1 MSYPVILYPQL
12 ISRFRQKYS
21 PPAVDVDNR
30 GELLQAYLQ
39 QLRELLQG
47 RIIQP
52 DGVSDAPLGASE
64 MAFGEV
70 LKEYFGDCTKHA
82 IRAARIQSQLKF
94 PIPNSD
100 NSYSVDFALTFGEI
114 GINLDIEIDEPFN
127 IKNGRATHSIN
138 HYHDRYRNT
147 FFLNGNWIIVR
158 FAEEQVVRYP
168 KSCCKEL
175 ATVIALTTG
184 LRQYLKILESEP
196 TLPTV
201 EQWTKRQARS
211 MSQEKYRSRYL
222 P

>member
-21 PPAVDVDNR
+21 PPSVDVDNR

-39 QLRELLQG
+39 QLQKLLQG
-47 RIIQP
+47 RVIQP

-70 LKEYFGDCTKHA
+70 LKEYFGT
-82 IRAARIQSQLKF
+82 RIQSQLRF

-100 NSYSVDFALTFGEI
+100 NCYSADFALIFGEI
-114 GINLDIEIDEPFN
+114 GVNLDVEIDEPFN
-127 IKNGRATHSIN
+127 LKNRRATHSID

-175 ATVIALTTG
+175 ATAIATTTG
-184 LRQYLKILESEP
+184 LRQYLKTLENEP
-196 TLPTV
+196 TLPPV

-211 MSQEKYRSRYL
+211 MAKGKYRDRYL
-222 P
+222 PQRRS

>member
-21 PPAVDVDNR
+21 PPGVNVDKR

-47 RIIQP
+47 QVIQP

-70 LKEYFGDCTKHA
+70 LKKYFGD
-82 IRAARIQSQLKF
+82 RIQSQIKF
-94 PIPNSD
+94 PIPNSE
-100 NSYSVDFALTFGEI
+100 NSYSADFALIFGEI
-114 GINLDIEIDEPFN
+114 GVNLDVEIDEPFN
-127 IKNGRATHSIN
+127 LKNGRATHSID

-175 ATVIALTTG
+175 ATVIATTTG
-184 LRQYLKILESEP
+184 LRQYLKLLEYEP
-196 TLPTV
+196 TLPPV
-201 EQWTKRQARS
+201 EQWTKRQAHS
-211 MSQEKYRSRYL
+211 MSKSKYRSRYL
-222 P
+222 SQPKK